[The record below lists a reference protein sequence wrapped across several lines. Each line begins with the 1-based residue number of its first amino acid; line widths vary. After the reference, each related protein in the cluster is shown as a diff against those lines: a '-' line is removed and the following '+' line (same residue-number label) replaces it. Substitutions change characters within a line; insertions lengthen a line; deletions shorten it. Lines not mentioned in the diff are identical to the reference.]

1 MFEAFSRAQ
10 WRRTVLLLAVCAVL
24 AAAAGV
30 VGTSDN
36 AVGGSLAF
44 LSGIALVLA
53 FAHPW
58 RTSRRFL
65 LLVGVSVAAF
75 VAIVVV
81 GGLIDNAGIDM
92 GVVGNAA
99 FLVAIFLCPAG
110 FLVGIIGA
118 AVAWVTSR
126 RARHVPPAKPVT

>member
-1 MFEAFSRAQ
+1 MFEAFSKAQ
-10 WRRTVLLLAVCAVL
+10 RKRTLLLVVICGVL
-24 AAAAGV
+24 AAAAGA
-30 VGTSDN
+30 VGISDN
-36 AVGGSLAF
+36 PAGGSLAF

-53 FAHPW
+53 FVHPW

-65 LLVGVSVAAF
+65 LLAGAAVVAF

-81 GGLIDNAGIDM
+81 GGLIDNAGVDT
-92 GVVGNAA
+92 GAVGSAA

-110 FLVGIIGA
+110 LVVGIIGA
-118 AVAWVTSR
+118 MVTRVTSR